1 MSEHDASASDE
12 EKKVPSESALEEA
25 NCHIREACDILR
37 QEASRVRKERE
48 AFESVAKKLKDVHF
62 SATVKL
68 NVGGHYFTTS
78 VQTLN
83 KDSGSM
89 LHAMFSGRFDTKP
102 SEDGSYFIDRDGTHF
117 RYILN
122 YLRTGQLLLPDDKLI
137 KNELLAEAQFYQ
149 IQEMVEKL
157 KPRPFPGSKI
167 LVEKAQCETVAA
179 WLPEQK
185 QLKTDGMK
193 LLYRATV
200 DGWSSSDFHSC
211 CDNKGATV
219 VVVKSGKYIFGGF
232 TKCSWDNGE
241 QNFQKILITS
251 CF

>member
-1 MSEHDASASDE
+1 MSESDASTRASDE
-12 EKKVPSESALEEA
+12 EDNILNESAFEKA
-25 NCHIREACDILR
+25 NFRIREVYDILR
-37 QEASRVRKERE
+37 EEAVRVRKERE

-83 KDSGSM
+83 KDPGSM

-137 KNELLAEAQFYQ
+137 KHEIFAEAQFYQ
-149 IQEMVEKL
+149 IQEIVEKL
-157 KPRPFPGSKI
+157 ESKAFLGSKI
-167 LVEKAQCETVAA
+167 LIEKAQCKTVAA
-179 WLPEQK
+179 WLPEDK
-185 QLKTDGMK
+185 QLKIGEMK
-193 LLYRATV
+193 LLYRATFN
-200 DGWSSSDFHSC
+200 GWSSSNFHSC

-232 TKCSWDNGE
+232 TECSWDSGK
-241 QNFQKILITS
+241 QTF
-251 CF
+251 